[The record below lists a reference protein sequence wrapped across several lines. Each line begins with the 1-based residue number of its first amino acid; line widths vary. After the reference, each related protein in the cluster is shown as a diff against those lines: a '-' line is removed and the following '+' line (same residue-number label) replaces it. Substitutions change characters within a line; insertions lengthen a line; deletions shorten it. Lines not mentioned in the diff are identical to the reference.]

1 MILRI
6 RQAECALADG
16 RLDEAYEIAQAD
28 DVRRHH
34 HGQRL
39 IGRLARA
46 IVQRGQENLAAGRF
60 QPALSDCNKAEK
72 LAGNLA
78 EVSQFQ
84 VGETG
89 SVDLD

>member
-16 RLDEAYEIAQAD
+16 RLDEAFEIAQAD
-28 DVRRHH
+28 DVRGHR

-46 IVQRGQENLAAGRF
+46 MIRRGQENLAAGRF
-60 QPALSDCNKAEK
+60 QPALLDCNRAEK
-72 LAGNLA
+72 LGGTTSEEIGRAH
-78 EVSQFQ
+78 V
-84 VGETG
+84 
-89 SVDLD
+89 